1 MCDNKA
7 CGAYFRDEIEKPTPY
22 SVEVLGWFFYIGLLT
37 KRKNECKQ
45 CQKEQTK
52 GHNVLKIETIFHRH
66 HLHSEGI
73 LGQPTLQHDCPCGV
87 FYHEAEAKT
96 MMIYSEIK
104 NICYR

>member
-22 SVEVLGWFFYIGLLT
+22 SVKVLGWFFYIGLLT

-52 GHNVLKIETIFHRH
+52 GHYALKIKMIFIFP
-66 HLHSEGI
+66 HLIHSRYD
-73 LGQPTLQHDCPCGV
+73 LCPSKQSECP
-87 FYHEAEAKT
+87 FYL
-96 MMIYSEIK
+96 I
-104 NICYR
+104 